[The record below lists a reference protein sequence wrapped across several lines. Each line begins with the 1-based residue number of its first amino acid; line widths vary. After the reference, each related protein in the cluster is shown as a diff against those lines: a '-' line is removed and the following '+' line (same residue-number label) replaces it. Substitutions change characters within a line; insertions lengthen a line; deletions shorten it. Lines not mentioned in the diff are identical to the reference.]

1 MAEKINIASID
12 IDVNE
17 FIRSAAA
24 AKDELKRLTDANK
37 SLKNATGDNTQAI
50 VQNEIEIKKQRS
62 EYNNSIKA
70 AQNLQ
75 TATNELSKAIDT
87 EGKSVQQVIID
98 RNKLIGLSK
107 NIKGNSEEEIA
118 LRKKL
123 NGAIDDQTKFI
134 RENSSEYSASKDM
147 IGEYKQALN
156 ALSPTL
162 GKIFDVVSQLKD
174 GFVKQKEIIEDNI
187 KITKA
192 KIAADKAQAASQG
205 IVKNSIISVNGA
217 LKLFKLVLISTGVGA
232 FVIVLGSLITYLTT
246 TQDGIDAVN
255 SVLRPLKE
263 ILATTLGLV
272 QKFGAAIVDTF
283 KGKSN
288 FISDFGNAVKKNLID
303 RFSALSKIIIGVFT
317 LNKEM
322 VKEGIADSKKA
333 GEEFQKVQKENLDA
347 IKNTYKTALERGKRI
362 AALDI
367 EISKGKNQLILDEAK
382 LKNEIKK
389 GNQLAEN
396 AALSAKE
403 REEGAIAS
411 IAASKKLLELQQ
423 NLNNKE
429 IERAELSAEAN
440 DTDRET
446 QGEINALKA
455 KANDLETAQLELITT
470 QTTKLN
476 SIRKAAATSN
486 TKIAD
491 DTFQKS
497 QQQMSEELELFL
509 AMQGTKA
516 KTLSE
521 EVAIAQRV
529 ADKKT
534 KILDAQLAAGKIS
547 QTKYNTELLL
557 IDQEL
562 QSKKDEQK
570 DLELKSLADFEQ
582 KKKELKDEIA
592 IANAESETAA
602 AELKAGQDFEKQLLE
617 LENMQLNEEQKT
629 ELLALLTEQRE
640 QVLQDIRDSF
650 TEAQIEKIKE
660 ANQEIIKS
668 ESETAKARE
677 DIANVLTGALIGLLG
692 DSLGAKLAS
701 IAIEAA
707 IQSGLVAIE
716 GAAASGK
723 IGANIAAANAAAI
736 AASPLTGGL
745 PFTAINT
752 AQGATLQAGVKVS
765 TKKAIGKILG
775 ASALKALGTLAT
787 SKKAK
792 GGILE
797 GPSHAMGGILTPFGE
812 LEGSEAVINKN
823 STSRFKPLLSAINVA
838 GGGVSF
844 GATGSTQNELINYDA
859 MARAFGNA
867 ISAMPAPQVA
877 VTEIN
882 EVSKNYTK
890 VLERANI

>member
-75 TATNELSKAIDT
+75 TATSELSKAIDT

-123 NGAIDDQTKFI
+123 NGAIDDQTEFI
-134 RENSSEYSASKDM
+134 RENSSEYSGSKDM
-147 IGEYKQALN
+147 IGEYKQALRGI
-156 ALSPTL
+156 SPVMANVLDT
-162 GKIFDVVSQLKD
+162 GSQLRD
-174 GFVKQKEIIEDNI
+174 GLIKQKAAMEASSVA
-187 KITKA
+187 TGTTSKA
-192 KIAADKAQAASQG
+192 LRI
-205 IVKNSIISVNGA
+205 
-217 LKLFKLVLISTGVGA
+217 FKLALISTGIGA
-232 FVIVLGSLITYLTT
+232 IVVVLGSLIAYLKT
-246 TQDGIDAVN
+246 TQAGIDAVTR
-255 SVLRPLKE
+255 VTKPLQA
-263 ILATTLGLV
+263 IFQSLLGVV
-272 QKFGAAIVDTF
+272 QNL
-283 KGKSN
+283 GKDMFEAFTN
-288 FISDFGNAVKKNLID
+288 PKKLLTDLSDFVKTNLIN
-303 RFSALSKIIIGVFT
+303 RFKAFSVVLEGIINLDFKKVANGVIQFGSGVEDVIGKTQKLGENTSKFFGTAIEKGNKLRQIGIDIEKAEANLAINRAKITDEIRKQELISKDKSKSDAERAKSVEEALRLSK
-317 LNKEM
+317 
-322 VKEGIADSKKA
+322 
-333 GEEFQKVQKENLDA
+333 
-347 IKNTYKTALERGKRI
+347 
-362 AALDI
+362 
-367 EISKGKNQLILDEAK
+367 
-382 LKNEIKK
+382 
-389 GNQLAEN
+389 QLAE
-396 AALSAKE
+396 
-403 REEGAIAS
+403 EEKS
-411 IAASKKLLELQQ
+411 IINLKIEEEEITQSLNDSGRKDLGKL
-423 NLNNKE
+423 
-429 IERAELSAEAN
+429 
-440 DTDRET
+440 
-446 QGEINALKA
+446 NALKA
-455 KANDLETAQLELITT
+455 EAIDKDTEQKATELRFLGVKNQLEREGIAQT
-470 QTTKLN
+470 QKLKDEN
-476 SIRKAAATSN
+476 
-486 TKIAD
+486 
-491 DTFQKS
+491 FQKS

-529 ADKKT
+529 ADEKT

-592 IANAESETAA
+592 IANAKSETAA
-602 AELKAGQDFEKQLLE
+602 AELKAEQDFEKQVSE
-617 LENMQLNEEQKT
+617 LENMQLKEEQKT

-650 TEAQIEKIKE
+650 TEAQVEKIKE
-660 ANQEIIKS
+660 ANEAIIKS
-668 ESETAKARE
+668 ESETAKTRE

-701 IAIEAA
+701 IALEAA
-707 IQSGLVAIE
+707 VQSGLVAIE
-716 GAAASGK
+716 GAASSGK

-823 STSRFKPLLSAINVA
+823 STSRFKHLLSAINVA

-844 GATGSTQNELINYDA
+844 GATGPTQNELINYDA